1 MKRVKRFV
9 AATALALIS
18 AVEAYAEGITGIV
31 LDKKD
36 RQPLIGAT
44 VQVAG
49 TGVKAITDIDGKFS
63 LNGLKAGKYSITV
76 NYISYKTVTLDGVEA
91 LKDTEGHALTIEME
105 TDEQTLGEVS
115 VVGIMKQNTD
125 VAMLQAARKSQLVVS
140 NVSAQE
146 IKRTQD

>member
-1 MKRVKRFV
+1 MTRVKRFV

-18 AVEAYAEGITGIV
+18 AVAAYAEGITGTV

-76 NYISYKTVTLDGVEA
+76 NYI
-91 LKDTEGHALTIEME
+91 
-105 TDEQTLGEVS
+105 
-115 VVGIMKQNTD
+115 
-125 VAMLQAARKSQLVVS
+125 
-140 NVSAQE
+140 
-146 IKRTQD
+146 

>member
-1 MKRVKRFV
+1 MTRVKRFV

-18 AVEAYAEGITGIV
+18 AVAAYAEGITGIV

-91 LKDTEGHALTIEME
+91 LKDTEGHGYAPGGAQKPVGG
-105 TDEQTLGEVS
+105 EQRIGSGDKAHAGLERG
-115 VVGIMKQNTD
+115 
-125 VAMLQAARKSQLVVS
+125 
-140 NVSAQE
+140 
-146 IKRTQD
+146 